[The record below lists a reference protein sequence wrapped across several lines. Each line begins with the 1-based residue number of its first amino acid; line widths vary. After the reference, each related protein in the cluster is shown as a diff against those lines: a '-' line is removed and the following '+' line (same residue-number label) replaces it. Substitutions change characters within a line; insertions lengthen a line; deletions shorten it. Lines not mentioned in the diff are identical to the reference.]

1 MPMAI
6 DIVGVSDRYNLGRS
20 AGNEKQKCTTKWTCE
35 LAAPA
40 HRQCPP
46 HACMHPS
53 DVINVCAK
61 PLVLDGAARGGRPF
75 VYLLP
80 LPMHVVFRCVRTVL
94 GGQLFLGQSQH
105 GRLEVDGLR
114 TAFNIEG
121 VYGYRVDV
129 ARMQAAYGKAGYR

>member
-1 MPMAI
+1 M
-6 DIVGVSDRYNLGRS
+6 VRHEE
-20 AGNEKQKCTTKWTCE
+20 AGGLWFLWTSICLS
-35 LAAPA
+35 LAF
-40 HRQCPP
+40 
-46 HACMHPS
+46 
-53 DVINVCAK
+53 
-61 PLVLDGAARGGRPF
+61 PL
-75 VYLLP
+75 
-80 LPMHVVFRCVRTVL
+80 HVVFRCVRTVL